1 MSKVDKGRATKVLSQ
16 SFVDNHAEI
25 NEDEAANLIVKS
37 SQLIKQLADEMKNDD
52 KLNAAKQI
60 VADFR
65 AGYTSAIKHEKAK
78 IDFLLGKIEEIQ
90 TGEVN
95 PSSGANS

>member
-1 MSKVDKGRATKVLSQ
+1 MSRVDKGRASKVLSQ
-16 SFVDNHAEI
+16 SFVDNHQEI
-25 NEDEAANLIVKS
+25 NEDEAAHLIVKS
-37 SQLIKQLADEMKNDD
+37 EQLVKSLLDEMKNDD

-60 VADFR
+60 VTDLR
-65 AGYTSAIKHEKAK
+65 AGYTSAIKHENAK

-95 PSSGANS
+95 PSSAANG